1 MRTQV
6 VTLKHGF
13 KVGGEY
19 LRDVVL
25 REPCVG
31 DMIKAESLLPANGGS
46 IAFRSA
52 LVATC
57 IEKLDGADFPV
68 TVAMVGELKLADY
81 NILIDAL
88 GQLEADGVDEAKKE

>member
-19 LRDVVL
+19 LKDVVL

-31 DMIKAESLLPANGGS
+31 DMIKAESLMPANGGS
-46 IAFRSA
+46 IGAGSYMYREA
-52 LVATC
+52 GRHRLPRNRGNGWR
-57 IEKLDGADFPV
+57 IETGRLQHLD
-68 TVAMVGELKLADY
+68 
-81 NILIDAL
+81 
-88 GQLEADGVDEAKKE
+88 